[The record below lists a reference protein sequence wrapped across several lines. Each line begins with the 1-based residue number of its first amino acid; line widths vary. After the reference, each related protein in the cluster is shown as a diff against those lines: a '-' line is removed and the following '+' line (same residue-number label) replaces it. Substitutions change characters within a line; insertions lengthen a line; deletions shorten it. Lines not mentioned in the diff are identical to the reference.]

1 MKKLIFMILSLG
13 MLFTSN
19 VSADGNCPNWELS
32 DLSGTTPPTPYCWQV
47 SDIEGLFTYQ
57 SSYYYDEISLA
68 GRSDSYFDFYAITSG
83 YLGSTLNYGI
93 YVFVE
98 VYGYPQDVPK
108 VTMDYLEGTLV
119 SQDTVNSLSGDIV
132 NGTRYKFFMPYIEQS
147 NVSGIDDT
155 NLNSTI
161 RVYDGL
167 SLKRSFEIK

>member
-19 VSADGNCPNWELS
+19 ASADGYCGNWELS

-47 SDIEGLFTYQ
+47 SDIEGLLEYQ
-57 SSYYYDEISLA
+57 SSYYYDEIPLS
-68 GRSDSYFDFYAITSG
+68 GRTDSYFDFYAYSSG
-83 YLGSTLNYGI
+83 YSGSVLYYGI

-98 VYGYPQDVPK
+98 VYGYPNNVPK
-108 VTMDYLEGTLV
+108 VTMNYVGGTLV
-119 SQDTVNSLSGDIV
+119 SQDQVLSLSGDII

-147 NVSGIDDT
+147 MVSGINDI

-167 SLKRSFEIK
+167 TLKRSFTIK